1 MINLTRRDVG
11 AARHIGNDRARHKTL
26 GDDRPLLILAPAA
39 PTLRAGD
46 HLNSRHRSAA
56 STSASTV
63 ICTFAPVLQ
72 PDYPPRWR
80 KAALSGWL
88 RSSKRTGPWSGG
100 QAAIDA
106 SRVLRRRRYWRAG
119 MERCGCS

>member
-11 AARHIGNDRARHKTL
+11 AARHIGNDGARRKTL

-39 PTLRAGD
+39 PTLRPGD

-63 ICTFAPVLQ
+63 ICTSATTRLCAAMAQGGFQRTAQ
-72 PDYPPRWR
+72 PPFG
-80 KAALSGWL
+80 KG
-88 RSSKRTGPWSGG
+88 
-100 QAAIDA
+100 
-106 SRVLRRRRYWRAG
+106 AG
-119 MERCGCS
+119 LARQP